1 MLGGA
6 NKAFMLI
13 VVMLSANSEDSVF
26 ISLYYF
32 YDQKIVMILCTLFII
47 NLYIV
52 NDMSNFYLK
61 CLNWSF
67 KGVP

>member
-1 MLGGA
+1 MLSGA
-6 NKAFMLI
+6 NKTFMLI
-13 VVMLSANSEDSVF
+13 VVMLGADSEDSVF
-26 ISLYYF
+26 MSLYYF
-32 YDQKIVMILCTLFII
+32 YDQKIVMILCTLYII

-67 KGVP
+67 KGGP